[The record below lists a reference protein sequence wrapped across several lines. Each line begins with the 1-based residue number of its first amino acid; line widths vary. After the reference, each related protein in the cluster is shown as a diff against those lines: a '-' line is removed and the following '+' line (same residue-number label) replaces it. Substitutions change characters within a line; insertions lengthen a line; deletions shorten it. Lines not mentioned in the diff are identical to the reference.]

1 MVRRERHRNLSWMIL
16 FVSFPLFILF
26 TFHAFADWGI
36 QTLSGGY
43 GTESGRHCSMAL
55 DSANR
60 AHIAYMH
67 FDTGVGYDALWYITN
82 QVGAVDTWDSLAID
96 APSGMSTGGY
106 NSIFVDPSDNVHVG
120 YYSIGG
126 GDLMYAN
133 SSAWPT
139 WNSVQVD
146 TSGDVGRDTD
156 IVADASGGVHI
167 SYYDAG
173 NQALKYA
180 YKPAGGSWS
189 VETVFDFTCTNPDD
203 PTCWV
208 GQYTSIGIDTLGR
221 PHIVYYENAYGHLK
235 HAVKSSGT
243 WSSETVSSSIWAEH
257 ETSLAMDGDDLHVS
271 FYSVGGGNLMYATN
285 ASGNWV
291 VETAHN
297 SSFDLGTYASIG
309 LDAGGHVHIAY
320 YDETEQDLE
329 YTNNA
334 SGFWINQTID
344 DAANVG
350 SEKELVVGLGDQV
363 HIGYYSASGNSLKYA
378 VFDPDAP
385 YINATVPEDQA
396 QAAPPNRAVLAAF
409 SEAIDPSTVT
419 NANVYLLDEQNNS
432 VNGTVE
438 YDAVSHIAAFYPVAD
453 LIPDTM
459 YTATVT
465 TQVTDSGGKPMARD
479 VSFSFTTA
487 SSADSDPP
495 YVESSIPANGAGSVA
510 TNNSVMVLFSEE
522 IDPTTLTATAFLL
535 HGEDV
540 SGGGVYNDAVSG
552 TIAYDAGN
560 RVAVFTPDTPLS
572 ESRNYQVT
580 LTSAIDDLCG
590 TNMTSDHSFLFTT
603 GNSTDTTAVSVAS
616 VTPAEGS
623 VGVLKNAVATIQF
636 SEPVNPLTLIS
647 DHFSVSES
655 TARSI
660 VYNWYNFTA
669 TLTFDTPLAS
679 SKLYTATAIAG
690 IEDLAGNALN
700 PGKQW
705 TFTATPGVQSTWPV
719 ERATNIDPDLRRDI
733 EAIFYGDMDASTI
746 DTASFFLSR
755 NGTTVPGT
763 TVTYDI
769 VARTAGLRIPETLT
783 LYSGATYMVTLT
795 TAVQDQHGVSLEQ
808 DYTWEF
814 TTFGS
819 PSSGGSGGCFLSK
832 LIANPI

>member
-1 MVRRERHRNLSWMIL
+1 MDHRDRHHHLSWMIL
-16 FVSFPLFILF
+16 PATFVLIIFLPFQ
-26 TFHAFADWGI
+26 AFADWGI
-36 QTLSGGY
+36 QTLASGY
-43 GTESGRHCSMAL
+43 GTASGRHCSMAL
-55 DSANR
+55 DAANR
-60 AHIAYMH
+60 AHLTYTR
-67 FDTGVGYDALWYITN
+67 FDDGTGYDALRYITN
-82 QVGAVDTWDSLAID
+82 QIGTADTWDSVAID
-96 APSGMSTGGY
+96 APSAMSTGAY
-106 NSIFVDPSDNVHVG
+106 NSIFVDPSNHVHVA
-120 YYSIGG
+120 YYNIGG
-126 GDLMYAN
+126 GDLKYAD

-139 WNSVQVD
+139 WNSVSVD

-156 IVADASGGVHI
+156 IVVDAFGGIHI

-180 YKPAGGSWS
+180 YKPAGGSWAT
-189 VETVFDFTCTNPDD
+189 ETVFDFTCANPDD

-208 GQYTSIGIDTLGR
+208 GQYSSIGIDTAGN

-243 WSSETVSSSIWAEH
+243 WSSETVSTIWAEH

-271 FYSVGGGNLMYATN
+271 FYNAVAGNLMYATN
-285 ASGNWV
+285 ATGNWV

-297 SSFDLGTYASIG
+297 SSFDVGTYSSIG
-309 LDAGGHVHIAY
+309 LDATGNVHIAY

-334 SGFWINQTID
+334 SGFWMNQTVD
-344 DAANVG
+344 DAGIVG
-350 SEKELVVGLGDQV
+350 SEKELVVGGADQV
-363 HIGYYSASGNSLKYA
+363 HIGYYGPTDNSLKYA
-378 VFDPDAP
+378 VLDPDAP
-385 YINATVPEDQA
+385 SINASVPQN
-396 QAAPPNRAVLAAF
+396 QTQTAPPNRAVLAAF
-409 SEAIDPSTVT
+409 SEAIDPTTMTSSSF
-419 NANVYLLDEQNNS
+419 YLLDEQNNS
-432 VNGTVE
+432 VSGTVA
-438 YDAVSHIAAFYPVAD
+438 YDATSRIAVFYPGAA
-453 LIPDTM
+453 LIPETT

-465 TQVTDSGGKPMARD
+465 TDVTDLGGKPMARN

-487 SSADSDPP
+487 LSGDSDQP

-510 TNNSVMVLFSEE
+510 TNSAVMILFSEE
-522 IDPTTLTATAFLL
+522 IDPTTLTTTALLL

-540 SGGGVYNDAVSG
+540 SGGGAYNDAVSG
-552 TIAYDAGN
+552 TIAYDAGK
-560 RVAVFTPDTPLS
+560 RIALFTPDAPLS

-590 TNMTSDHSFLFTT
+590 AGMTSDHSFIFTT
-603 GNSTDTTAVSVAS
+603 GNSTDTIAVSVTS
-616 VTPAEGS
+616 VTPTEGA
-623 VGVLKNAVATIQF
+623 VGVLQDAVATIQF

-660 VYNWYNFTA
+660 TYNLYNHTA
-669 TLTFDTPLAS
+669 TLTFDTALVS

-719 ERATNIDPDLRRDI
+719 NRATNVDPDLDREI

-746 DTASFFLSR
+746 DSSSFFLSR
-755 NGTTVPGT
+755 NGTTVPGS
-763 TVTYDI
+763 TVTYD
-769 VARTAGLRIPETLT
+769 VAARTAKLRIPDTLT
-783 LYSGATYMVTLT
+783 LYSGATYTVTLT
-795 TAVQDQHGVSLEQ
+795 TAVQDQHGAGLEQ

-819 PSSGGSGGCFLSK
+819 PSDGGSGGCFLSD
-832 LIANPI
+832 LLAP